1 MSEKLLDTINFP
13 SDLRKLDVTQL
24 SQVVKELRDFII
36 DIVSQKGGHLG
47 ASLGVVELTV
57 ALHYVFN
64 TRKICWFGTLDIKH
78 TDIKF

>member
-36 DIVSQKGGHLG
+36 DIVSQKGG
-47 ASLGVVELTV
+47 ASRCKFRCGGVNGCF
-57 ALHYVFN
+57 ALRF
-64 TRKICWFGTLDIKH
+64 
-78 TDIKF
+78 